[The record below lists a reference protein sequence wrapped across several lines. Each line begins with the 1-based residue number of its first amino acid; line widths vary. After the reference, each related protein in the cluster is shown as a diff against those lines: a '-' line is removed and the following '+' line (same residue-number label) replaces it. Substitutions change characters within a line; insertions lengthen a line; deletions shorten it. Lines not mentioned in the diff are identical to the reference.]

1 MFHPDETFCPDEGLS
16 GAVLKFHQDETR
28 KASLPIVL
36 GRVFFG
42 ETPKQWEFDLRQG
55 KTMAVP
61 INHLPLF
68 YGFDEFS
75 QRHFEFP

>member
-1 MFHPDETFCPDEGLS
+1 M
-16 GAVLKFHQDETR
+16 
-28 KASLPIVL
+28 ASLSIAL

-42 ETPKQWEFDLRQG
+42 ETPKQWEFDPRQG

-68 YGFDEFS
+68 YGFDELS
-75 QRHFEFP
+75 QRHFDFP